1 VLVLCNFDSP
11 LSRFSATVHQD
22 TNFRRR
28 AVGESFEVSEAND
41 LCLLRIMLCGLFA
54 GTTVDLLVKESV
66 RCRAWHF
73 IPANSCWPRGPRTIL
88 CPYTAHN
95 RIRSC
100 DYVTLCL
107 HTILFPSLL
116 LSHVIQLNTPVKD
129 SMFTVSIEVPRATWW
144 SRCHNNPPGRDSC
157 NEVAVTV
164 RLIFTVTVSVGV
176 CHSVCVCEWVSDR
189 WGGAGLQI
197 ELNWLNRTTIPSP
210 VAARGRY

>member
-11 LSRFSATVHQD
+11 LSRLSATVHQD
-22 TNFRRR
+22 TNIRRR

-107 HTILFPSLL
+107 HTLLFPSLL
-116 LSHVIQLNTPVKD
+116 FVACNPSKHTSEGQYISKCH
-129 SMFTVSIEVPRATWW
+129 VPRGGRAAIIIPRVETVATRQ
-144 SRCHNNPPGRDSC
+144 SQSQ
-157 NEVAVTV
+157 
-164 RLIFTVTVSVGV
+164 SVWV
-176 CHSVCVCEWVSDR
+176 CVCACVCEWVSER
-189 WGGAGLQI
+189 GCK
-197 ELNWLNRTTIPSP
+197 LN
-210 VAARGRY
+210 